1 MLHDKHKE
9 IIHDKHVRTSLQN
22 YTCKALGRSC
32 RSVSLHFGR
41 RTHIMSAFK
50 ATYRQRSGADNQWKF
65 HQWVSGYMFQRLG
78 YDLFLHM
85 YIYIYMCTL
94 STLKCWP
101 CMAILV
107 SFKTPTSNLC
117 FLLLLNLWP
126 PKKLHINLFHLVAQ
140 KGLNRFKVA
149 CGRNVPLMDCGFEKG
164 GS

>member
-1 MLHDKHKE
+1 MSEQAYRIILAKHWVG
-9 IIHDKHVRTSLQN
+9 HVGLSPSILGDVPISCPPLKRPTVKDPVLITNGNSTSE
-22 YTCKALGRSC
+22 C
-32 RSVSLHFGR
+32 RG
-41 RTHIMSAFK
+41 ICFK
-50 ATYRQRSGADNQWKF
+50 GWDMIYF
-65 HQWVSGYMFQRLG
+65 YIC
-78 YDLFLHM
+78 
-85 YIYIYMCTL
+85 IYIYMCTL